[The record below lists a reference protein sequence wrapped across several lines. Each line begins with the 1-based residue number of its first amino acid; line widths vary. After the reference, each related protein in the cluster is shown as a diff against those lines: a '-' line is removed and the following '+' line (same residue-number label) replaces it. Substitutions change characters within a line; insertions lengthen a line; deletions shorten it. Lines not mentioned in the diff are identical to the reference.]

1 MAGSPKKNDGAVK
14 IIQKN
19 RKAFF
24 NYEIVDRVEAGLVLK
39 GSEVKSI
46 RGGQVSI
53 HESYARVRKGE
64 VWVVNME
71 IAAYKNAGPFNH
83 EPKRAR
89 KLLLKRGE
97 INRLVGKTAERGLT
111 LIPLS
116 LYFKNGYAKMEIG
129 LARGKK
135 QWDKREAI
143 KNRDVSRDL
152 RRRTMK

>member
-1 MAGSPKKNDGAVK
+1 MTGAPKKNDGEVK
-14 IIQKN
+14 IVQKN

-24 NYEIVDRVEAGLVLK
+24 NYEILDRVEAGLVLT

-46 RGGQVSI
+46 RAGQVSI
-53 HESYARVRKGE
+53 QESYAKVRKGE

-71 IAAYKNAGPFNH
+71 VAAYKNAGPFNH
-83 EPKRAR
+83 EPKRSR

-97 INRLVGKTAERGLT
+97 INRLIGKTAERGLT

-129 LARGKK
+129 LARGKR
-135 QWDKREAI
+135 QYDKREAI
-143 KNRDVSRDL
+143 KSRDVARDL

>member
-1 MAGSPKKNDGAVK
+1 MTGAPKKNDGEVK
-14 IIQKN
+14 IVQKN

-24 NYEIVDRVEAGLVLK
+24 NYEIVDRVEAGLVLT

-46 RGGQVSI
+46 RAGQVSI
-53 HESYARVRKGE
+53 QESYAKVRKGE

-71 IAAYKNAGPFNH
+71 VAAYKNAGPFNH
-83 EPKRAR
+83 EPKRSR

-97 INRLVGKTAERGLT
+97 INRLIGKTAERGLT

-129 LARGKK
+129 LARGKR
-135 QWDKREAI
+135 QYDKREAI
-143 KNRDVSRDL
+143 KSRDVARDL